1 MGSSNAIGRQTL
13 RLVLILCV
21 CACAWVC
28 LRRYECE
35 FAARPT
41 VGYKNFADSRPRSFK
56 LALTAAMGV
65 VLSLAHWLRRC
76 CCCHYLG
83 IDDDDDDEATTFQDG
98 WGFSRPGS
106 MSGNDYGDGA
116 SSSGG
121 SFTGQPVISLRQPS
135 RASGSVDRGGDGG
148 GDDGYEVTAS
158 NPLDRLE
165 SVDPRNSSN
174 IGGEHGGGG
183 RVLGRSYTI
192 LAEEEE
198 PERVAEAT
206 KVPRQLD
213 SWRETAA
220 VVVTQTLVIIAAA
233 AGPNAACVLMFHF
246 CCCCNCC

>member
-1 MGSSNAIGRQTL
+1 MAAPGVSRRWQWAL
-13 RLVLILCV
+13 RS
-21 CACAWVC
+21 A
-28 LRRYECE
+28 R
-35 FAARPT
+35 AAVTRAMVST
-41 VGYKNFADSRPRSFK
+41 RSK
-56 LALTAAMGV
+56 LAAAMGV
-65 VLSLAHWLRRC
+65 VLAFAHWLRRC
-76 CCCHYLG
+76 CALCCLWLG
-83 IDDDDDDEATTFQDG
+83 IDDGDEATTFQGG
-98 WGFSRPGS
+98 WGFRRPGS
-106 MSGNDYGDGA
+106 MSGSDYGNGA

-121 SFTGQPVISLRQPS
+121 SCTGQPVISLRQPR
-135 RASGSVDRGGDGG
+135 RASGSVDRGGGGG
-148 GDDGYEVTAS
+148 GDGGYEVTAS
-158 NPLDRLE
+158 SPLDRLE

-198 PERVAEAT
+198 PERLAEAT